1 MITRLQRK
9 LTVTAL
15 CALVLIFALVVAA
28 INAAYGA
35 VLRSQI
41 SQSLSILTGRYAEG
55 GEQSAQTGA
64 ARRSRS
70 GLPAVRASTVSR
82 MTDFCV
88 IRLNRKG
95 ELHEWKSENTELYND
110 ETVKTLTDAIKRQT
124 REEGQIG
131 LQAYRQEERSYG
143 TLIVAMDVSV
153 EDEYARMLLK
163 ITLIVGGCTCLLLC
177 GLTVLLIRRTMKPV
191 QEAVDKQQQF
201 IWDAS
206 HELKTPMAAI
216 SANTQALE
224 ADLGGNPYFRHILT
238 EVRRMNEL
246 VQNLLML
253 ARMDNGRN
261 FSMECFDLGAA
272 LMSTALPMEP
282 LAFEMGKT
290 LQTKVEQGITCV
302 GNEPLICQ
310 LTTILL
316 TNALQYSNEGGVV
329 TLALEARGRQRMIRV
344 HNTGSY
350 LPPEEQKKVF
360 DRFYRADHSHN
371 RKSGGSGIGL
381 AIARSI
387 AQLHHGQIRIDSS
400 PETGTAFTVILED
413 QN

>member
-1 MITRLQRK
+1 MIPKLQRK

-28 INAAYGA
+28 INVAYGA

-261 FSMECFDLGAA
+261 FSMECFDL
-272 LMSTALPMEP
+272 
-282 LAFEMGKT
+282 
-290 LQTKVEQGITCV
+290 
-302 GNEPLICQ
+302 
-310 LTTILL
+310 
-316 TNALQYSNEGGVV
+316 
-329 TLALEARGRQRMIRV
+329 
-344 HNTGSY
+344 
-350 LPPEEQKKVF
+350 
-360 DRFYRADHSHN
+360 
-371 RKSGGSGIGL
+371 
-381 AIARSI
+381 
-387 AQLHHGQIRIDSS
+387 
-400 PETGTAFTVILED
+400 
-413 QN
+413 